1 MLVFY
6 FGKENIKLST
16 TFRWLVPILLI
27 MVFVFFVSYR
37 GLVQN
42 TATRSTAEVE
52 ALNEV
57 IETGTVR
64 GEFDDRAQQPHFD
77 KDELIANVIAHVVTS
92 QKAHGFDVNVDYVF
106 LDAVGKITTDDSKIR
121 GIQFRIEYWKD
132 GERKATSEKRIS
144 LHGLTVK
151 GD

>member
-1 MLVFY
+1 
-6 FGKENIKLST
+6 
-16 TFRWLVPILLI
+16 

-52 ALNEV
+52 ALHEV
-57 IETGTVR
+57 LGTGTVR
-64 GEFDDRAQQPHFD
+64 SEFDERGKQPHFD
-77 KDELIANVIAHVVTS
+77 KDELVTSALAHIATS

-106 LDAVGKITTDDSKIR
+106 LDAAGKITTDDSKVR
-121 GIQFRIEYWKD
+121 SIQFRAEYWKD
-132 GERKATSEKRIS
+132 GERKATSEKRLV

-151 GD
+151 ED

>member
-1 MLVFY
+1 MFAFLY
-6 FGKENIKLST
+6 EKEVEKLST
-16 TFRWLVPILLI
+16 TFRWLVPILLV

-52 ALNEV
+52 ALHEV
-57 IETGTVR
+57 LGTGTVR
-64 GEFDDRAQQPHFD
+64 SEFDGRNKQLHFD
-77 KDELIANVIAHVVTS
+77 KEELVANALAHIATS

-106 LDAVGKITTDDSKIR
+106 LDAAGKITTDDTKIR
-121 GIQFRIEYWKD
+121 GVQFRAEYWKD
-132 GERKATSEKRIS
+132 GERKAISEKRLA

-151 GD
+151 D

>member
-1 MLVFY
+1 
-6 FGKENIKLST
+6 
-16 TFRWLVPILLI
+16 

-52 ALNEV
+52 ALHEV
-57 IETGTVR
+57 LGTGTVR
-64 GEFDDRAQQPHFD
+64 SEFDERGKQPHFD
-77 KDELIANVIAHVVTS
+77 KDELVINALTHIATS

-106 LDAVGKITTDDSKIR
+106 LDAAGNITTDDSKVR
-121 GIQFRIEYWKD
+121 SIQFRAEYWKD
-132 GERKATSEKRIS
+132 GERKATSEKRLA

-151 GD
+151 ED

>member
-1 MLVFY
+1 
-6 FGKENIKLST
+6 
-16 TFRWLVPILLI
+16 

-52 ALNEV
+52 ALHEV
-57 IETGTVR
+57 LGTGTVR
-64 GEFDDRAQQPHFD
+64 SEFDERGKQPHFD
-77 KDELIANVIAHVVTS
+77 KDELVTSALAHIATS

-106 LDAVGKITTDDSKIR
+106 LDAAGKITTDDSKVR
-121 GIQFRIEYWKD
+121 SIQFRAEYWKD
-132 GERKATSEKRIS
+132 GERKATSEKRLA

-151 GD
+151 ED